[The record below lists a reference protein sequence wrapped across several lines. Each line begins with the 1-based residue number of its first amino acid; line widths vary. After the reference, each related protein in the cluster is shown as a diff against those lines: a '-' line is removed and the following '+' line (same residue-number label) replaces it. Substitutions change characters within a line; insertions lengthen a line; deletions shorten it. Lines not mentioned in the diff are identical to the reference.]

1 MSRATRVLDKQLEK
15 AVSDR
20 ARTILQTGLP
30 MRPSRI
36 DLLAL
41 ARKLGEVCK
50 SPSALAERL
59 FDVFER
65 SARPGAPVERLAC
78 KKGCAYCCHGMV
90 AITAPEAF
98 ALAARVRQDGP
109 DAVARFRERATAV
122 AGKSASERLG
132 AKLPCPLLGT
142 DGACTVYTVR
152 PLACRRVVAFE
163 LKPCLE
169 EFEGQDGEIVVPA
182 HYNAH
187 AANVLVALAAALAD
201 ARQPLAHY
209 EFSSAV
215 LRVLDTVDAEAR
227 WRRGDDVFAGL
238 RREDIGDAVDEAAAA
253 LRE

>member
-1 MSRATRVLDKQLEK
+1 MSMAGKARDKQLEM

-30 MRPSRI
+30 MRPTRV

-41 ARKLGEVCK
+41 ARKLSEVCK
-50 SPSALAERL
+50 TPAGLAERL
-59 FDVFER
+59 YDVFEK

-78 KKGCAYCCHGMV
+78 KKGCAYCCHGIV

-98 ALAARVRQDGP
+98 ALAARLRKDGA
-109 DAVARFRERATAV
+109 DAIVQFRERATAV

-132 AKLPCPLLGT
+132 AKLPCPLLRS
-142 DGACTVYTVR
+142 DGACTVYAVR
-152 PLACRRVVAFE
+152 PLACRRVVSFE

-169 EFEGQDGEIVVPA
+169 EFEGQDGEIAVPA

-187 AANVLVALAAALAD
+187 AANVLVALAVALAD

-209 EFSSAV
+209 EFSAAV
-215 LRVLDTVDAEAR
+215 LAVLDVPDAEAK
-227 WRRGDDVFAGL
+227 WRRGEDLFAGL

-253 LRE
+253 LQD